1 MKVFNEILN
10 EYGIFGYESISKQIL
25 TSLVSKEPILFV
37 GEHGTGKTN
46 LAEKLALALGY
57 NIKGE
62 NQEFIAYDASKS
74 LFEDVIGFP
83 NPLSLQSGK
92 LEYMSSPIAIWDK
105 KFILIDELSR
115 ATPSMQNKWFEIIR
129 SKRVMGQAIEG
140 LEYVF
145 AAMNPVEYLGANE
158 IDSALADRFFQI
170 VHVPSNFKD
179 AELLK
184 IINHQENKT
193 QKSSLSLTNL
203 IAAIRNS
210 REKLSSEQSKLISDF
225 IIDFSRKVHEL
236 GFFYSARRAAML
248 KESLSLYFA
257 MDICD
262 NSLTQQS
269 MLANFKLGI
278 LSSWNYL
285 IAGEEQNLEI
295 LQRAFEYAT
304 RDIKGEKSRTDDII
318 NHYRN
323 SNRQTE
329 GKEDFEAS
337 NTANSQN
344 DEDGDLKTF
353 GNIAFAGLELFTVG
367 FYEMV
372 IKKNKNWK
380 SNLEINN

>member
-1 MKVFNEILN
+1 
-10 EYGIFGYESISKQIL
+10 
-25 TSLVSKEPILFV
+25 
-37 GEHGTGKTN
+37 
-46 LAEKLALALGY
+46 
-57 NIKGE
+57 
-62 NQEFIAYDASKS
+62 
-74 LFEDVIGFP
+74 
-83 NPLSLQSGK
+83 
-92 LEYMSSPIAIWDK
+92 
-105 KFILIDELSR
+105 
-115 ATPSMQNKWFEIIR
+115 
-129 SKRVMGQAIEG
+129 
-140 LEYVF
+140 
-145 AAMNPVEYLGANE
+145 
-158 IDSALADRFFQI
+158 
-170 VHVPSNFKD
+170 
-179 AELLK
+179 
-184 IINHQENKT
+184 
-193 QKSSLSLTNL
+193 
-203 IAAIRNS
+203 
-210 REKLSSEQSKLISDF
+210 
-225 IIDFSRKVHEL
+225 
-236 GFFYSARRAAML
+236 
-248 KESLSLYFA
+248 